1 MLNRR
6 QLRIKTLQGLYAFL
20 CSGETDLAKGREELI
35 KSIDNMGVLFVWQI
49 SLVLEMADFAS
60 KIIEERKHKFL
71 PTEEDLNPDYR
82 FVNNRLIAQWNDNRD
97 IQAKIEKYHVSWI
110 ESSEVIRRLYNL
122 IETSDAYN
130 QYLKSEDTYANDKEF
145 VITLYADFIF
155 EEDFFIDFYE
165 TKNIYWYTDFCISNY
180 LIVRFIDECKETNDE
195 YYKLPSLFK
204 KENDSNGDEDDRNFC
219 LSLFTKTVMNYDK
232 YKGYVE
238 EKVVNW
244 EIDRVA
250 PMDILILVMAISEM
264 INFPTIPIKVT
275 LNEYIELSKIFSTP
289 KSKFF
294 INGILDNLV
303 VSLQKDGKI
312 IKTGRGLIDKNS
324 QS

>member
-195 YYKLPSLFK
+195 YYKLPSLF
-204 KENDSNGDEDDRNFC
+204 
-219 LSLFTKTVMNYDK
+219 
-232 YKGYVE
+232 
-238 EKVVNW
+238 
-244 EIDRVA
+244 
-250 PMDILILVMAISEM
+250 
-264 INFPTIPIKVT
+264 
-275 LNEYIELSKIFSTP
+275 
-289 KSKFF
+289 
-294 INGILDNLV
+294 
-303 VSLQKDGKI
+303 
-312 IKTGRGLIDKNS
+312 
-324 QS
+324 